1 MYIFCYKSRVK
12 AEFDSLGHKRQNMW
26 LQKADERTLRMTG
39 LQHDAANIYI
49 GACTCLTE
57 RDSASLLSHSVSLI
71 DVFGNIDNNNQFR
84 SDICIAKYRFM

>member
-12 AEFDSLGHKRQNMW
+12 AEFDSLAHKRQNMW

-49 GACTCLTE
+49 GGMHLPDGE
-57 RDSASLLSHSVSLI
+57 GQRLI
-71 DVFGNIDNNNQFR
+71 VVAFSKFNR
-84 SDICIAKYRFM
+84 CVWKY